1 MRPYTS
7 TDRLRCMVTQA
18 LQKISIFVNECDACL
33 RYANICP
40 LPTPWRTASTSY
52 PLTTL
57 TSRIV
62 ITITEPAFLH
72 IKRHPPADVLPNV
85 PINIPKRTPAACYI
99 RATRTDRR
107 VPHSLRRGGRLLGA
121 PFKMESLRDAVA
133 SNPSRGSVIG
143 CRAALRN
150 RLLEINSW
158 VTKRARPRY
167 CTAAYHWINGTSTI
181 NRLLRIAMEPV
192 SSF

>member
-1 MRPYTS
+1 MPALRKHLPVTHVMAYCIHELPPHYT
-7 TDRLRCMVTQA
+7 
-18 LQKISIFVNECDACL
+18 NEKNRNHD
-33 RYANICP
+33 P
-40 LPTPWRTASTSY
+40 RTC
-52 PLTTL
+52 
-57 TSRIV
+57 
-62 ITITEPAFLH
+62 LH

-85 PINIPKRTPAACYI
+85 PINTPKRTPAACYI

-107 VPHSLRRGGRLLGA
+107 VPHSLRRGDRLLGA

-167 CTAAYHWINGTSTI
+167 CAAAYHWINGTSTI